1 MANNEDLDNR
11 VRSLISSRGESF
23 ESLSDRTTVVVLSM
37 VLLAYSGGKIKS
49 TTAEALVERLGSSQ
63 IFKEFI
69 REALM
74 KHNYDFLGSK
84 RKLPLARRIGQRLTS
99 LESVL
104 EETKEET
111 KESDV
116 EGIRESVLEEI
127 KGSILEGIQGSILEG
142 IQGSIVE
149 EIKRKIKEEIKEEV
163 DSRPSKRART
173 AAGKRMPHIVLSCAF
188 LLTNHVPGPD
198 DWFTLCNTD
207 DGL

>member
-1 MANNEDLDNR
+1 MPNNEELDNE
-11 VRSLISSRGESF
+11 VRKAIQTHGESL

-63 IFKEFI
+63 IFKLFI

-74 KHNYDFLGSK
+74 KHNYDFLGAE

-104 EETKEET
+104 EETKEEI

-116 EGIRESVLEEI
+116 EGIKKSILEEI
-127 KGSILEGIQGSILEG
+127 KGSILEGIQGSILE
-142 IQGSIVE
+142 
-149 EIKRKIKEEIKEEV
+149 EIKRKIKKEIKEEV

-188 LLTNHVPGPD
+188 LLTNLVPELNS
-198 DWFTLCNTD
+198 WFTLCNTD
-207 DGL
+207 DGV